1 MSTWSGYEWR
11 FVECQGRKRFLAA
24 ENIFCPFR
32 LALCL
37 GHAYNMRRRT
47 TNTSKQPSITPE
59 YVGVD
64 QAEVLSGLSRW
75 TWRHYAYAGK
85 IASVKAG
92 KRLLI
97 PVSEIRR
104 VMTEGYRPAL
114 EAAKGQL

>member
-1 MSTWSGYEWR
+1 MPH
-11 FVECQGRKRFLAA
+11 AA
-24 ENIFCPFR
+24 
-32 LALCL
+32 
-37 GHAYNMRRRT
+37 YMKQRT
-47 TNTSKQPSITPE
+47 PHTNKPQAITPE

-64 QAEVLSGLSRW
+64 QAELMSGLSRW

-104 VMTEGYRPAL
+104 LMNEGYRPAL
-114 EAAKGQL
+114 ENQ

>member
-1 MSTWSGYEWR
+1 M
-11 FVECQGRKRFLAA
+11 KR
-24 ENIFCPFR
+24 
-32 LALCL
+32 
-37 GHAYNMRRRT
+37 
-47 TNTSKQPSITPE
+47 NTPNASKQQSITPE

-64 QAEVLSGLSRW
+64 QAEVMSGLSRW

-104 VMTEGYRPAL
+104 IMSAGYRPAL
-114 EAAKGQL
+114 EERI